1 MREEIL
7 NKVRDTI
14 ELAKDKTKKVA
25 TLSRLRAKAIAL
37 STEIKREYRNLGE
50 IVYECKMSGF
60 NETEAVDS
68 AVNQIASLRK
78 QLTELKQEID
88 SIVNGNTS
96 QTADDEINSIKD
108 EIEAI
113 RRDISN
119 LTIEE

>member
-1 MREEIL
+1 MREEII

-14 ELAKDKTKKVA
+14 ELAKDKTKQVA

-37 STEIKREYRNLGE
+37 SSEIKREYRNLGE

-88 SIVNGNTS
+88 NIVNGNTS

>member
-1 MREEIL
+1 MREEIISKL
-7 NKVRDTI
+7 RDTF
-14 ELAKDKTKKVA
+14 EFAKDKTKKVA
-25 TLSRLRAKAIAL
+25 TLSRLRAKALEI
-37 STEIKREYRNLGE
+37 SSEIKREYRNLGE

-60 NETEAVDS
+60 SETEAVDS

-78 QLTELKQEID
+78 QLTELKKEID
-88 SIVNGNTS
+88 SIMNGNTS

>member
-14 ELAKDKTKKVA
+14 ELAKDKTKQVA

-37 STEIKREYRNLGE
+37 SSEIKREYRNLGE

-88 SIVNGNTS
+88 NIVNGNTS

>member
-1 MREEIL
+1 MREEII

-14 ELAKDKTKKVA
+14 ELAKDKTKQVA

-37 STEIKREYRNLGE
+37 SSEIKREYRNLGE

-60 NETEAVDS
+60 NETDAVDS

-78 QLTELKQEID
+78 QLTELKQQID
-88 SIVNGNTS
+88 SVMNGS
-96 QTADDEINSIKD
+96 SSRTADDEINSIKD